1 MQQRRIRRLRDIE
14 GKRKRPRLI
23 LILVG
28 FVLILL
34 SIYGTYRLFRGILII
49 DRIIISG
56 NKVLSED
63 DVKSIAGVREGK
75 SLLEISSSQVYHRLL
90 GSPWI
95 KDAVVRKGL
104 PDRLIIWLEE
114 ASPQA
119 FIKKDKRFY
128 LIDESGVIL
137 EEVNNN
143 STLIL
148 PVLEID
154 YRDTEMLREALS
166 LIKALKDMNIV
177 PGNSNVFI
185 TGMRKEELTL
195 VLKNPASKDL
205 FIRIGYG
212 RYDEKLKRLL
222 DFAPSIR
229 QKGLRPSVI
238 DLRFDDRVIVK
249 ETING

>member
-14 GKRKRPRLI
+14 GKRKRPPLI
-23 LILVG
+23 LIFIG

-56 NKVLSED
+56 NKVLSVD
-63 DVKSIAGVREGK
+63 DIKSIAGIREGK
-75 SLLEISSSQVYHRLL
+75 SLLDISSSQVYHRLL

-137 EEVNNN
+137 EEVNNS

-166 LIKALKDMNIV
+166 LIKTLKDMNIV

-249 ETING
+249 ETVNG

>member
-1 MQQRRIRRLRDIE
+1 MQQRRIRILRDIE

-154 YRDTEMLREALS
+154 YRDTEMLREALT

>member
-154 YRDTEMLREALS
+154 YRDTEMLREALT

>member
-1 MQQRRIRRLRDIE
+1 MQSRRIRRLRDIE
-14 GKRKRPRLI
+14 GKRKSPRLI
-23 LILVG
+23 LI
-28 FVLILL
+28 FVAFILILL
-34 SIYGTYRLFRGILII
+34 SIYGTYRLLRSILII

-56 NKVLSED
+56 NKVLSVD
-63 DVKSIAGVREGK
+63 DVKSIGGIREGK

-119 FIKKDKRFY
+119 FIKRDGRFY
-128 LIDESGVIL
+128 LIDESGITL
-137 EEVNNN
+137 EEINSS

-154 YRDTEMLREALS
+154 YRDTEMLKEALS
-166 LIKALKDMNIV
+166 LIKTLKDMNIMS
-177 PGNSNVFI
+177 GSSNIFI
-185 TGMRKEELTL
+185 TGTRKEDLTL
-195 VLKNPASKDL
+195 VLKNPDSRDL

-229 QKGLRPSVI
+229 EKGLKPSVI
-238 DLRFDDRVIVK
+238 DLRFNDRVIVK